1 MPSKT
6 EFYRQMADHVATQLT
21 GSWQEWA
28 GFLTTAA
35 RLYKYPFHEQLLIYA
50 QRPDATACAEYD
62 LWNEK
67 MGRYVRRGSKG
78 IALVD
83 DSGDKPRLR
92 YVFDITDTG
101 TREHS
106 RTPWLWKLEE
116 RHLDSVQA
124 MLERTYDVSGDDLAQ
139 QLEAV
144 AGKLAGEYWNEHRQ
158 DFLYIVDDSFLEE
171 YDEFNIEVQFKAA
184 ATVSISY
191 ALMSRCGLEPERY
204 FTHEDFMAIFDFNTP
219 ATIGALGTAVSQINQ
234 QVLRQIGVT
243 IRNAEREAIKERRP
257 QHEESHELHPERRLS
272 DSRPEAEP
280 AAGEAP
286 GQVRQD
292 AESIPQG
299 TPSHPIQPAADE
311 REAVPAPSG
320 DRRDRPEQTGADD
333 AQAGEGSGSHR
344 GTESQRSHEVGGAD
358 EHLQSSGRGDSD
370 GGAYSQLSFF
380 LSENEQI
387 RIIDEAENVKTSSA
401 FSFAQADIDHVLRL
415 GGNTDR
421 QRERVVAAFEKQK
434 TTAEIAEILKTLY
447 HGGNGIGSVT
457 AWYAEDGIH
466 LSHGKT
472 ARYDKSAQVISWESA
487 AERIGELLESG
498 QFATNVE
505 LTEAAGYE
513 RSLLAEKLW
522 HLYHDFSD
530 KAREAGYLSCLS
542 VIQRTGF
549 PEETAWLAE
558 QLNRPEFRQTLA
570 EEYAAFWT
578 AYQQDRELLRF
589 HYHKP
594 REIWE
599 NLKDLSLPRT
609 TFTAQLTEV
618 PVAKQFITEDE
629 IDAAMTNG
637 SSFAGGKGRIFVFF
651 QGNHTDKEKVDFLKR
666 EYGIGGRSHAL
677 SGATYSGEDHDGKGL
692 HYKKQDC
699 PDVNFTWEK
708 VSKRITD
715 LIRKGRYL
723 TEQEQAEYDK
733 IQTEKALAEED
744 ALQAQQPTPEI
755 WEYNGVKERHPDDMV
770 LYQIGDFFELYGED
784 AKTAAAELGFN
795 LTTRAIP
802 GGGRVEM
809 CGFPANRLEQVV
821 EQLRD
826 QHDVTIS
833 AVPEGGKERQ
843 EYSMPSIDHEAEQH
857 IDAQEAEFGADGTRV
872 FRETEAAAAP
882 TIRELHEQYKPTVLA
897 AVMEDVPYRNACGHS
912 DRENAVIEGNAA
924 IRRAVLG
931 SGDLELIRLYS
942 DVPEFRQRLHREVI
956 DETYPRLHEMLRP
969 LSQDD
974 IDDAIRAW
982 NGDIQSKHAVVRY
995 MEQHGREKDTAAWL
1009 AQEYSGNDSKSLF
1022 VIRAGS
1028 PEGIELP
1035 WPKVQRRIAQL
1046 IKEDRFY
1053 TEAEQDRF
1061 DNIDPIA
1068 IREALEERGIV
1079 NGQVADPEKLDNAPF
1094 IQRVMADVEAISRE
1108 GIPADEPEQPSP
1120 HNSRVLV
1127 SDEEYAAARGT
1138 LRERTSYDPA
1148 VLPYHVGDIVYLDD
1162 RAHQITELRD
1172 ETVQL
1177 LPTGMSYPIYR
1188 AESREQFEQLLRA
1201 DKRNGFYTEILP
1213 VDLDKADQDLWDVL
1227 SHGLIIE
1234 QEKAELSEL
1243 LRTGKTNS
1251 EVALWLSRAYPNIVE
1266 TMELETGDTADYR
1279 TTPEGIEL
1287 EVLGADEKRLAMLSF
1302 RWNQVAPLLRGLYA
1316 RQLDGF
1322 GQERPEPA
1330 AEPPAY
1336 HAETVAVYPGD
1347 KNHLP
1352 YDVVIQTLRTN
1363 EPEPPAP
1370 AAEPEK
1376 TPDEVLDEHPI
1387 SIQVNGQW
1395 QTFPNARAAEEASY
1409 EEYKANL
1416 RRTAENFRITDDHL
1430 GEGGPKAKFQAN
1442 IAAIKLLKYLEET
1455 TEQATPEQQKI
1466 LSRYVGWGGLSDA
1479 FDPEKPTW
1487 ALEYAQLKEL
1497 LTPEEYT
1504 AARSSTL
1511 NAHYTSP
1518 TVIQAIYEAV
1528 DRMGFETGNI
1538 LEPSCGVG
1546 NFFGMLPEKMRNSR
1560 LYGVELDSI
1569 SGRIAK
1575 QLYPK
1580 ADITVAGF
1588 ETTDRRDFYDLAIG
1602 NVPFGQYQVRDKAYD
1617 KLNFSIHNYFFAKAL
1632 DQVRPGGVVAFVTS
1646 RYTMDAKDST
1656 VRRYLSQRAE
1666 LLGAIRLPN
1675 NAFKANAGTEV
1686 VSDIIFL
1693 QKRDRPLDISPEWT
1707 QTGIIRVPAKSQD
1720 FVGEGGATEQAS
1732 FSPQGGNEQVQSA
1745 TTQDGFAINRY
1756 FLDHP
1761 EMVLGRPTAENT
1773 QYGKQDYTVVPIE
1786 GLELADQLHDAVKY
1800 IRGTY
1805 QEAELP
1811 ELGEGEAI
1819 DTSIP
1824 ADPNVKN
1831 YSYTVVDGT
1840 VYFREN
1846 SRMVCP
1852 DLNATAEARV
1862 KGLVGLRECV
1872 QQLIDLQMDAATPD
1886 SAIQDKQAELN
1897 RLYDSFSAKYGLI
1910 NDRANRLAFAD
1921 DSSYYLLCALEV
1933 IDEDGKLERKA
1944 DMFTKRTIKPHKAV
1958 DTVDTAS
1965 EALAVSIAEKACVD
1979 MAYMSELTGKTSDE
1993 LAAELQGV
2001 IFRVPGQLEQ
2011 DGTPHYVT
2019 ADEYLSGNVRRKLRQ
2034 AQREAQQDP
2043 SFAVNVEALTAAQP
2057 KDLDASEI
2065 EVRLGATWIDKEYI
2079 QQFMY
2084 ETFDTPFY
2092 MQRNIQVNYTPFT
2105 AEWQITGKS
2114 SISQNNVAAYTTY
2127 GTSRANAY
2135 KILED
2140 SLNLRDVRI
2149 YDTIEDADGKERRV
2163 LNAKETTLAAQKQQA
2178 IRDAFKDWI
2187 WKDPERRQTLV
2198 RQYNEEMNS
2207 TRPREYDGSHIVFG
2221 GMNPSITLREHQQNA
2236 IAHVM
2241 YGGNTLLAHEV
2252 GAGKTFEMVA
2262 AAMESKRL
2270 GLCQKSLFVVPNHLT
2285 EQWASEFLRLYPS
2298 ANILVTTKKDFETHN
2313 RKKFCAR
2320 IATGDYDAIIMGH
2333 SQFEKIPIS
2342 RERQERLLYEQ
2353 IDEITEGIAEV
2364 QASGGERFTVKQL
2377 ERTRKSLEARLEK
2390 LQAEGRKD
2398 DVVTFEQLGV
2408 DRLFVDEAHN
2418 YKNLFLYTKM
2428 RNVAGLS
2435 TSDAQKSSDMFAKC
2449 RYMDEITGNRGV
2461 IFATGTPVSNSMTE
2475 LYTMQRYLQYDRLQ
2489 ELNMTHFDCWASR
2502 FGETVTALELAPEGT
2517 GYRARTRFS
2526 KFFNLPE
2533 LMNLFKE
2540 VADIKTA
2547 DQLNLP
2553 TPEVEYHNI
2562 VAQPTEHQQ
2571 EMVKALSERASEV
2584 HRGSV
2589 DPSVDN
2595 MLKITSD
2602 GRKLGLDQR
2611 IVNQMLPDE
2620 PGTKVNQCVDNIMQI
2635 WRDGDADKLTQLVFC
2650 DISTPQAAP
2659 SKKAA
2664 KQLDNP
2670 LLHGLEEAIPLDEPE
2685 PAFTI
2690 YEDIRQK
2697 LIAQGMPADQIAFI
2711 HESNTEVR
2719 KKELFSK
2726 VRTGQVRVLLGST
2739 AKMGAGTNVQ
2749 DRLVALHDLDCPW
2762 RPGDLAQRKG
2772 RIERQGNQ
2780 NPLVHVYR
2788 YVTEG
2793 TFDAYLWQTV
2803 ENKQKFISQIMT
2815 SKSPVRSCDDV
2826 DETALSFA
2834 EIKALC
2840 AGDPRIKER
2849 MDLDVEV
2856 AKLKLMKADHQSKQY
2871 RLEDQLLKYFPQ
2883 EIETNKGYIQG
2894 FEADL
2899 ETLAAHPHPADGF
2912 AGMEIRGDLLTDKEN
2927 AGAALLDAC
2936 KEVKTS
2942 DPVQI
2947 GSYRGYAMSVEFS
2960 AWKQEYTLLLKGQ
2973 MTHRA
2978 TLGTDPRGNL
2988 TRIDNALAQM
2998 PQRLEAVKNQLEN
3011 LYQQQA
3017 AAKEEVGKPFPFE
3030 DDLRVKSARLVELDT
3045 LLNIDGKGHA
3055 QPETVV
3061 AKSAR
3066 PSVLDSL
3073 KRPMPPRSLEK
3084 KPKQHEE
3091 VR

>member
-83 DSGDKPRLR
+83 DSGDRPRLR
-92 YVFDITDTG
+92 YVFDISDTG

-106 RTPWLWKLEE
+106 RTPWLWQLEE

-124 MLERTYDVSGDDLAQ
+124 MLERTYDVSGDDLAG
-139 QLEAV
+139 QLTEV
-144 AGKLAGEYWNEHRQ
+144 AGKLAEEYWTEHQQ
-158 DFLYIVDDSFLEE
+158 DFFYIVDGSFLEE
-171 YDEFNIEVQFKAA
+171 YDEYNIGVQFKAA
-184 ATVSISY
+184 ATVSITY

-204 FTHEDFMAIFDFNTP
+204 FDHEDFMAIFDFNTP
-219 ATIGALGTAVSQINQ
+219 STIGALGTAVSQINQ

-243 IRNAEREAIKERRP
+243 VRNAEREANQERSK
-257 QHEESHELHPERRLS
+257 QDEQSHDLHPERRLS

-280 AAGEAP
+280 AAGETP

-292 AESIPQG
+292 EENLPER
-299 TPSHPIQPAADE
+299 TPSHPLQPDAAE
-311 REAVPAPSG
+311 REVVPAPSG

-333 AQAGEGSGSHR
+333 APAGEGSGSHR

-358 EHLQSSGRGDSD
+358 EHLQSSGRGNPD
-370 GGAYSQLSFF
+370 GGAYQQLTLNLF
-380 LSENEQI
+380 LSEAEQI
-387 RIIDEAENVKTSSA
+387 QSIDEAENVAHTSSA
-401 FSFAQADIDHVLRL
+401 FSFAQNDIDHVLRL

-447 HGGNGIGSVT
+447 HGGNGLGSVS

-466 LSHGKT
+466 LSHGKSV
-472 ARYDKSAQVISWESA
+472 RYDRSAKVISWESA

-498 QFATNVE
+498 QFASNVE
-505 LTEAAGYE
+505 LAEAAGYE

-530 KAREAGYLSCLS
+530 KARDSGYLSCLS
-542 VIQRTGF
+542 GIQRTGF
-549 PEETAWLAE
+549 PEETAWLTE
-558 QLNRPEFRQTLA
+558 QLNSPEFRQTLA

-599 NLKDLSLPRT
+599 SLQDLSLPRKS
-609 TFTAQLTEV
+609 FSSEMQDV
-618 PVAKQFITEDE
+618 PAVKQFITEDE
-629 IDAAMTNG
+629 IDAAMTGG
-637 SSFAGGKGRIFVFF
+637 SGIEGGKGRIFTFF
-651 QGNHTDKEKVDFLKR
+651 KNPHTDKEKVDFLKS
-666 EYGIGGRSHAL
+666 EYGIGGHSHAL
-677 SGATYSGEDHDGKGL
+677 SGAMGSNEDHDGKGL
-692 HYKKQDC
+692 HYKKDGC
-699 PDVNFTWEK
+699 PDMHFTWEK
-708 VSKRITD
+708 VAKRITG
-715 LIRKGRYL
+715 LIQKGRYL
-723 TEQEQAEYDK
+723 TEQEQAQYDK
-733 IQTEKALAEED
+733 IQAEKALAEED

-755 WEYNGVKERHPDDMV
+755 WEYNGVKERHSDDIV
-770 LYQIGDFFELYGED
+770 LYQMGDFFELYGED
-784 AKTAAAELGFN
+784 AKTAAAELDFH

-821 EQLRD
+821 EHLRD

-833 AVPEGGKERQ
+833 AVPEGGRARQ
-843 EYSMPSIDHEAEQH
+843 EYSMLSIDHEAEQH
-857 IDAQEAEFGADGTRV
+857 INAQEAEFGADGTRV
-872 FRETEAAAAP
+872 FRDMEPEQATP
-882 TIRELHEQYKPTVLA
+882 TIRELYEKYKPI
-897 AVMEDVPYRNACGHS
+897 VMEAVTQDTRYRNACGHS
-912 DRENAVIEGNAA
+912 DYENAMIECNAA
-924 IRRAVLG
+924 VRRTILD
-931 SGDLELIRLYS
+931 SHDIELIRLFS
-942 DVPEFRQRLHREVI
+942 DVPEFRQWLHREVA
-956 DETYPRLHEMLRP
+956 DETYPKLHELLRP
-969 LSQDD
+969 LSQED
-974 IDDAIRAW
+974 IDSALCAW
-982 NGDIQSKHAVVRY
+982 NGNIESKHAVVRY
-995 MEQHGREKDTAAWL
+995 MKDHAREKDTAAWL
-1009 AQEYSGNDSKSLF
+1009 AQEYGGSNSLF
-1022 VIRAGS
+1022 VVRAGS
-1028 PEGIELP
+1028 PEEMQLP
-1035 WPKVQRRIAQL
+1035 WPKVQRRLAQL
-1046 IKEDRFY
+1046 IQEDRFY
-1053 TEAEQDRF
+1053 TEEEQDRF

-1079 NGQVADPEKLDNAPF
+1079 NGQVADPEKLDNDPF
-1094 IQRVMADVEAISRE
+1094 IQRVMSDAEQIAAAEA
-1108 GIPADEPEQPSP
+1108 EQTSEV
-1120 HNSRVLV
+1120 SI
-1127 SDEEYAAARGT
+1127 SDEEYDAVRSPIPQ
-1138 LRERTSYDPA
+1138 RTSYDPA
-1148 VLPYHVGDIVYLDD
+1148 TPVYAVGDTVYIEDD
-1162 RAHQITELRD
+1162 AYQITELRD
-1172 ETVQL
+1172 DTVQL
-1177 LPTGMSYPIYR
+1177 LPTGMVYPIYR
-1188 AESREQFEQLLRA
+1188 AERKEQFEQLLRA
-1201 DKRNGFYTEILP
+1201 DRRNAYYTEFLP
-1213 VDLDKADQDLWDVL
+1213 IDPDKADQDLRDVL
-1227 SHGLIIE
+1227 AHGLMDE
-1234 QEKAELSEL
+1234 ADKQQLSTL
-1243 LRTGKTNS
+1243 LQSGRSNS
-1251 EVALWLSRAYPNIVE
+1251 EIAYWLSRAYSREIE
-1266 TMELETGDTADYR
+1266 TLNLETGDIADYR
-1279 TTPEGIEL
+1279 TTAQGMEL
-1287 EVLGADEKRLAMLSF
+1287 EVLDAEEKRLAVLYF
-1302 RWNQVAPLLRGLYA
+1302 RWDEVAPLLRGMYA

-1322 GQERPEPA
+1322 GQEQPQPSAESPA
-1330 AEPPAY
+1330 F
-1336 HAETVAVYPGD
+1336 HSETVAVYPGD
-1347 KNHLP
+1347 KNNLP
-1352 YDVVIQTLRTN
+1352 YDVVVERLHIE

-1370 AAEPEK
+1370 VTEPEK
-1376 TPDEVLDEHPI
+1376 TFEEVLDEHPV
-1387 SIQVNGQW
+1387 SIPVNGQW

-1416 RRTAENFRITDDHL
+1416 RHNAQNFRITDAHL

-1442 IAAIKLLKYLEET
+1442 IEAIKLLKHLEET
-1455 TEQATPEQQKI
+1455 TGQATPEQQEI
-1466 LSRYVGWGGLSDA
+1466 LSRYVGWGGLADA
-1479 FDPEKPTW
+1479 FDPEKPAW
-1487 ALEYAQLKEL
+1487 AAEYAQLKEL
-1497 LTPEEYT
+1497 LTPEEYA

-1528 DRMGFETGNI
+1528 GRMGFETGNI

-1656 VRRYLSQRAE
+1656 VRRYLAQRAE

-1675 NAFKANAGTEV
+1675 DAFKKNAGAEV

-1693 QKRDRPLDISPEWT
+1693 QKRDRPLDIVPEWT
-1707 QTGIIRVPAKSQD
+1707 QTGQ
-1720 FVGEGGATEQAS
+1720 TE
-1732 FSPQGGNEQVQSA
+1732 
-1745 TTQDGFAINRY
+1745 DGFAINRY

-1761 EMVLGRPTAENT
+1761 EMVLGRQEPESTAH
-1773 QYGKQDYTVVPIE
+1773 GMDYTVNPIE
-1786 GLELADQLHDAVKY
+1786 GLELADQLHDAVKH

-1805 QEAELP
+1805 QEADLP

-1831 YSYTVVDGT
+1831 YSYTVVDGD

-1846 SRMVCP
+1846 SRMVRP

-1862 KGLVGLRECV
+1862 QGLVGLRECV

-1886 SAIQDKQAELN
+1886 SAIRDKQAELN

-1958 DTVDTAS
+1958 ETVDTAS
-1965 EALAVSIAEKACVD
+1965 EALAVSIAERACVD

-2001 IFRVPGQLEQ
+2001 IFRVPGQVEK

-2034 AQREAQQDP
+2034 AQRAAQQDP
-2043 SFAVNVEALTAAQP
+2043 SFAANVEALTAAQP

-2092 MQRNIQVNYTPFT
+2092 MQRNIEVNYTPFT

-2149 YDTIEDADGKERRV
+2149 YDTVEDADGRERRV

-2187 WKDPERRQTLV
+2187 WKDPDRRQALV

-2207 TRPREYDGSHIVFG
+2207 TRPREYDGGHITFG
-2221 GMNPSITLREHQQNA
+2221 GMNPAITLREHQKNA
-2236 IAHVM
+2236 IAHVL

-2285 EQWASEFLRLYPS
+2285 EQWASEFLRLYPY

-2390 LQAEGRKD
+2390 LQAESRKD

-2611 IVNQMLPDE
+2611 IINQLLPDE

-2711 HESNTEVR
+2711 HEANTEVR

-2894 FEADL
+2894 FEVDL
-2899 ETLAAHPHPADGF
+2899 ETLVAHPHPADGF
-2912 AGMEIRGDLLTDKEN
+2912 AGMEIRGDVLTDKEN

-2947 GSYRGYAMSVEFS
+2947 GSYRGFIMSVEFE

-3030 DDLRVKSARLVELDT
+3030 DDLRIKSARLVELDT

-3055 QPETVV
+3055 QPETVA

-3073 KRPMPPRSLEK
+3073 KRPVPPRSPEK

>member
-1 MPSKT
+1 MPSKA
-6 EFYRQMADHVATQLT
+6 EFYRQMAEQVSTQLV
-21 GSWQEWA
+21 GSWKEWTA
-28 GFLTTAA
+28 FLTTAA
-35 RLYKYPFHEQLLIYA
+35 RLYKYPFHEQMMIYA

-83 DSGDKPRLR
+83 DSGDRPRLR
-92 YVFDITDTG
+92 YVFDISDTG

-106 RTPWLWKLEE
+106 RTPWLWQLEE
-116 RHLDSVQA
+116 QHIGPVSA
-124 MLERTYDVSGDDLAQ
+124 MLEHNYGIAGDDLAQ
-139 QLEAV
+139 QLTDV
-144 AGKLAGEYWNEHRQ
+144 AGKLASEYWDEHQQ
-158 DFLYIVDDSFLEE
+158 DFRYIVDGSFLAE
-171 YDEFNIEVQFKAA
+171 YDDYNIEVQFKSA
-184 ATVSISY
+184 ATVSIAY
-191 ALMSRCGLEPERY
+191 ALMSRCGLDTEQY
-204 FTHEDFMAIFDFNTP
+204 FQHEDFMPIFDFNTP
-219 ATIGALGTAVSQINQ
+219 ATVGALGAAVSQMNQ
-234 QVLRQIGVT
+234 QVLRQISVT
-243 IRNAEREAIKERRP
+243 IQNYEREQLAERSVTHGEQP
-257 QHEESHELHPERRLS
+257 DLHEERRLP
-272 DSRPEAEP
+272 DSRPEPERT
-280 AAGEAP
+280 AGEAP

-292 AESIPQG
+292 AESVPEG
-299 TPSHPIQPAADE
+299 TPAPDLQPAAAD
-311 REAVPAPSG
+311 REAVPAPAG
-320 DRRDRPEQTGADD
+320 DRRDGEQPSGADD
-333 AQAGEGSGSHR
+333 APAGG
-344 GTESQRSHEVGGAD
+344 VGGRDGGAESPRSDVLGGPD
-358 EHLQSSGRGDSD
+358 EHLQGPSGGNSD
-370 GGAYSQLSFF
+370 GGAYQQLTLNLF
-380 LSENEQI
+380 LSEAKQI
-387 RIIDEAENVKTSSA
+387 QRIDEAENVKTSSA
-401 FSFAQADIDHVLRL
+401 FSFAQ
-415 GGNTDR
+415 
-421 QRERVVAAFEKQK
+421 
-434 TTAEIAEILKTLY
+434 
-447 HGGNGIGSVT
+447 
-457 AWYAEDGIH
+457 
-466 LSHGKT
+466 
-472 ARYDKSAQVISWESA
+472 
-487 AERIGELLESG
+487 
-498 QFATNVE
+498 
-505 LTEAAGYE
+505 
-513 RSLLAEKLW
+513 
-522 HLYHDFSD
+522 
-530 KAREAGYLSCLS
+530 
-542 VIQRTGF
+542 
-549 PEETAWLAE
+549 E
-558 QLNRPEFRQTLA
+558 QPQ
-570 EEYAAFWT
+570 
-578 AYQQDRELLRF
+578 
-589 HYHKP
+589 
-594 REIWE
+594 
-599 NLKDLSLPRT
+599 
-609 TFTAQLTEV
+609 
-618 PVAKQFITEDE
+618 
-629 IDAAMTNG
+629 
-637 SSFAGGKGRIFVFF
+637 
-651 QGNHTDKEKVDFLKR
+651 
-666 EYGIGGRSHAL
+666 
-677 SGATYSGEDHDGKGL
+677 
-692 HYKKQDC
+692 
-699 PDVNFTWEK
+699 PDPAV
-708 VSKRITD
+708 
-715 LIRKGRYL
+715 
-723 TEQEQAEYDK
+723 
-733 IQTEKALAEED
+733 
-744 ALQAQQPTPEI
+744 

-770 LYQIGDFFELYGED
+770 LYQMGDFFEIYGED
-784 AKTAAAELGFN
+784 AKEAAPELG
-795 LTTRAIP
+795 LQLVSRAIP

-809 CGFPANRLEQVV
+809 CGFPANRLEQYL
-821 EQLRD
+821 EQLRAK
-826 QHDVTIS
+826 HDVTVS
-833 AVPEGGKERQ
+833 ATLEGSAQRR
-843 EYSMPSIDHEAEQH
+843 EYSVLSIDHEAEQDINAH
-857 IDAQEAEFGADGTRV
+857 EAEYGADG
-872 FRETEAAAAP
+872 FRAFRDEEAIQAA
-882 TIRELHEQYKPTVLA
+882 TLRELHEQYKPIVLE
-897 AVMEDVPYRNACGHS
+897 AVTQDTRYRNACGHS
-912 DRENAVIEGNAA
+912 DYENAVIEGNAA

-931 SGDLELIRLYS
+931 SGNMELLRLYS
-942 DVPEFRQRLHREVI
+942 DTPEFRQRLHREII
-956 DETYPRLHEMLRP
+956 DETYSKLHELLRP
-969 LSQDD
+969 LSDND
-974 IDDAIRAW
+974 IDKAIQDW
-982 NGDIQSKHAVVRY
+982 NGKIESKHAVARY
-995 MEQHGREKDTAAWL
+995 MEKHGREKDTAAWL
-1009 AQEYSGNDSKSLF
+1009 AHEFDGGDGKTPFSVRPK
-1022 VIRAGS
+1022 S
-1028 PEGIELP
+1028 PEGTVLP
-1035 WPKVQRRIAQL
+1035 WPKVQRRISQL

-1068 IREALEERGIV
+1068 IREALAERGIV
-1079 NGQVADPEKLDNAPF
+1079 NGELVDEEKLDNDPF
-1094 IQRVMADVEAISRE
+1094 IQRVMADVEQIAAE
-1108 GIPADEPEQPSP
+1108 EQEQSNQP
-1120 HNSRVLV
+1120 L
-1127 SDEEYAAARGT
+1127 SDAEYARKNLIPG
-1138 LRERTSYDPA
+1138 
-1148 VLPYHVGDIVYLDD
+1148 
-1162 RAHQITELRD
+1162 
-1172 ETVQL
+1172 ET
-1177 LPTGMSYPIYR
+1177 TF
-1188 AESREQFEQLLRA
+1188 A
-1201 DKRNGFYTEILP
+1201 
-1213 VDLDKADQDLWDVL
+1213 
-1227 SHGLIIE
+1227 
-1234 QEKAELSEL
+1234 
-1243 LRTGKTNS
+1243 
-1251 EVALWLSRAYPNIVE
+1251 
-1266 TMELETGDTADYR
+1266 
-1279 TTPEGIEL
+1279 
-1287 EVLGADEKRLAMLSF
+1287 
-1302 RWNQVAPLLRGLYA
+1302 
-1316 RQLDGF
+1316 LDGRTF
-1322 GQERPEPA
+1322 QVSKLEPDIGRVELQDVTFANA
-1330 AEPPAY
+1330 AGFPIFRVEPIS
-1336 HAETVAVYPGD
+1336 VIRQ
-1347 KNHLP
+1347 HLE
-1352 YDVVIQTLRTN
+1352 Q
-1363 EPEPPAP
+1363 EPEPPTP
-1370 AAEPEK
+1370 AVEPEK
-1376 TPDEVLDEHPI
+1376 TLDEVLDEHPV
-1387 SIQVNGQW
+1387 SIQVNGEW
-1395 QTFPNARAAEEASY
+1395 QTFPNVKAAEEASY

-1430 GEGGPKAKFQAN
+1430 GEGGPKAKFQDN
-1442 IAAIKLLKYLEET
+1442 ITAIKLLKHLEET
-1455 TEQATPEQQKI
+1455 TGQATPEQQKI
-1466 LSRYVGWGGLSDA
+1466 LSRYVGWGGLADA
-1479 FDPEKPTW
+1479 FDPDKESWSK
-1487 ALEYAQLKEL
+1487 EYAQLKEL
-1497 LTPEEYT
+1497 LTPEEYA
-1504 AARSSTL
+1504 AARGSTL

-1518 TVIQAIYEAV
+1518 TVIKAIYEAV
-1528 DRMGFETGNI
+1528 GRMGFETGNI

-1546 NFFGMLPEKMRNSR
+1546 NFFGILPEEMRNSR

-1569 SGRIAK
+1569 SGRIAQ

-1588 ETTDRRDFYDLAIG
+1588 ETTDRRDFYDLAVG

-1656 VRRYLSQRAE
+1656 VRRYLAQRAE

-1675 NAFKANAGTEV
+1675 DAFKKNAGAEV

-1693 QKRDRPLDISPEWT
+1693 QKRDRPLDIVPEWT
-1707 QTGIIRVPAKSQD
+1707 QTGQ
-1720 FVGEGGATEQAS
+1720 TE
-1732 FSPQGGNEQVQSA
+1732 
-1745 TTQDGFAINRY
+1745 DGFAINRY

-1761 EMVLGRPTAENT
+1761 EMVLGRQEPESTAH
-1773 QYGKQDYTVVPIE
+1773 GMDYTVNPIE

-1831 YSYTVVDGT
+1831 YSYTVVDGD
-1840 VYFREN
+1840 VYYREN
-1846 SRMVCP
+1846 SCMVRP

-1965 EALAVSIAEKACVD
+1965 EALAVSISEKACVD
-1979 MAYMSELTGKTSDE
+1979 MAYMAELTGKTGDE

-2001 IFRVPGQLEQ
+2001 IFRVPGQLEK

-2034 AQREAQQDP
+2034 AQRAAQQDP

-2092 MQRNIQVNYTPFT
+2092 LQRNIEVNYSSFT

-2114 SISQNNVAAYTTY
+2114 SVSQNNVAAYTTY

-2187 WKDPERRQTLV
+2187 WKDPDRRQALV

-2207 TRPREYDGSHIVFG
+2207 TRPREYDGGHITFG
-2221 GMNPSITLREHQQNA
+2221 GMNPAITLREHQKNA
-2236 IAHVM
+2236 IAHVL

-2342 RERQERLLYEQ
+2342 RERQERLLQEQ

-2364 QASGGERFTVKQL
+2364 KYSGGERFTVKQL
-2377 ERTRKSLEARLEK
+2377 ERTKKSLEARLEK
-2390 LQAEGRKD
+2390 LQAESRKD

-2449 RYMDEITGNRGV
+2449 RYMDELTGNRGV

-2562 VAQPTEHQQ
+2562 VAQPTEHQK
-2571 EMVKALSERASEV
+2571 EMVQVLSERASRV
-2584 HRGSV
+2584 HSGSV
-2589 DPSVDN
+2589 DPSEDN
-2595 MLKITSD
+2595 MLKITGD

-2611 IVNQMLPDE
+2611 IINQLLPDE
-2620 PGTKVNQCVDNIMQI
+2620 PGTKVNQCVGNIMQI
-2635 WRDGDADKLTQLVFC
+2635 WRDGEADKLTQLVFC

-2670 LLHGLEEAIPLDEPE
+2670 TLHALEQAVPLDEPE

-2697 LIAQGMPADQIAFI
+2697 LIAQGMPAEQIAFI
-2711 HESNTEVR
+2711 HEAKTEVQ

-2739 AKMGAGTNVQ
+2739 SKMGAGTNVQ

-2856 AKLKLMKADHQSKQY
+2856 ARLKLMKADHQSKQY

-2883 EIETNKGYIQG
+2883 EIETNKGFIKG

-2899 ETLAAHPHPADGF
+2899 ETLAAHPHPEDGF
-2912 AGMEIRGDLLTDKEN
+2912 AGMEIRGDVLTDKEN

-2936 KEVKTS
+2936 KEVKGS
-2942 DPVQI
+2942 EPVQI
-2947 GSYRGYAMSVEFS
+2947 GSYRGFTMSVEFS

-2978 TLGTDPRGNL
+2978 SLGTDPRGNL

-2998 PQRLEAVKNQLEN
+2998 PQRLEAVKNQLDN

-3017 AAKEEVGKPFPFE
+3017 AAKEEIGKPFPFE

-3073 KRPMPPRSLEK
+3073 KRPVPPRSPEK

>member
-1 MPSKT
+1 MPTKA
-6 EFYRQMADHVATQLT
+6 ELYAQMADKVATQLT

-28 GFLTTAA
+28 GFLTTAS
-35 RLYKYPFHEQLLIYA
+35 RLYKYPFHEQLMIYA

-83 DSGDKPRLR
+83 DSGDRPRLR
-92 YVFDITDTG
+92 YVFDISDTG

-106 RTPWLWKLEE
+106 RTPWLWQLEE

-124 MLERTYDVSGDDLAQ
+124 MLERTYDVSGDDLAG
-139 QLEAV
+139 QLTEV
-144 AGKLAGEYWNEHRQ
+144 AGKLAEEYWTEHQQ
-158 DFLYIVDDSFLEE
+158 DFFYIVDGSFLEE
-171 YDEFNIEVQFKAA
+171 YDEYNIGVQFKAA
-184 ATVSISY
+184 ATVSITY

-204 FTHEDFMAIFDFNTP
+204 FDHEDFMAIFDFNTP
-219 ATIGALGTAVSQINQ
+219 STIGALGTAVSQINQ

-243 IRNAEREAIKERRP
+243 VRNAEREANQERSK
-257 QHEESHELHPERRLS
+257 QDEQSHDLHPERRLS

-280 AAGEAP
+280 AAGETP

-292 AESIPQG
+292 EENLPER
-299 TPSHPIQPAADE
+299 TPSHPLQPDVAE
-311 REAVPAPSG
+311 REAVPAPHR
-320 DRRDRPEQTGADD
+320 DRRDRPEQTGTDD
-333 AQAGEGSGSHR
+333 APAGEGSGSHR
-344 GTESQRSHEVGGAD
+344 GTESQRSHEVGGPD
-358 EHLQSSGRGDSD
+358 EHLQSPGRGDPD
-370 GGAYSQLSFF
+370 GGAYQQLTLNLF
-380 LSENEQI
+380 LSEAEQI
-387 RIIDEAENVKTSSA
+387 QSIDEAENVAHTSSA
-401 FSFAQADIDHVLRL
+401 FSFAQNDIDHVLRL

-421 QRERVVAAFEKQK
+421 QRERVVAAFEKLK

-447 HGGNGIGSVT
+447 HGGNGLGSVS

-466 LSHGKT
+466 LSHGKSV
-472 ARYDKSAQVISWESA
+472 RYDRSAQVISWESA

-498 QFATNVE
+498 QFASNVE
-505 LTEAAGYE
+505 LAEAAGYE

-530 KAREAGYLSCLS
+530 KARDSGYLSCLS
-542 VIQRTGF
+542 GIQRTGF

-558 QLNRPEFRQTLA
+558 QLSDPAFRQTLK

-578 AYQQDRELLRF
+578 AYQQDRDLLRF
-589 HYHKP
+589 HYHRP

-599 NLKDLSLPRT
+599 NLKDLDLPRR
-609 TFTAQLTEV
+609 TFSSDLSQV
-618 PVAKQFITEDE
+618 PTVQHFITEDE
-629 IDAAMTNG
+629 IDAAMTGG
-637 SSFAGGKGRIFVFF
+637 SSFAGGKGRIYAFF
-651 QGNHTDKEKVDFLKR
+651 MENHTDKEKVRFLKD

-677 SGATYSGEDHDGKGL
+677 SGATHSGEDHDGKGL

-699 PDVNFTWEK
+699 PDVHLNWEK
-708 VSKRITD
+708 VAKRITSLVQKD
-715 LIRKGRYL
+715 RYL
-723 TEQEQAEYDK
+723 TEQEQAQYDK
-733 IQTEKALAEED
+733 IQSEKELAEED
-744 ALQAQQPTPEI
+744 AIQTQQPEVEKETPKPI
-755 WEYNGVKERHPDDMV
+755 LR
-770 LYQIGDFFELYGED
+770 
-784 AKTAAAELGFN
+784 
-795 LTTRAIP
+795 
-802 GGGRVEM
+802 
-809 CGFPANRLEQVV
+809 EQ
-821 EQLRD
+821 
-826 QHDVTIS
+826 
-833 AVPEGGKERQ
+833 
-843 EYSMPSIDHEAEQH
+843 
-857 IDAQEAEFGADGTRV
+857 F
-872 FRETEAAAAP
+872 
-882 TIRELHEQYKPTVLA
+882 EQYKPVVTA
-897 AVMEDVPYRNACGHS
+897 AISEDAAYRNACGHS

-924 IRRAVLG
+924 VRRAILG
-931 SGDLELIRLYS
+931 SKDMELIRLYS

-956 DETYPRLHEMLRP
+956 DETYPKLHERLRP
-969 LSQDD
+969 LSQED
-974 IDDAIRAW
+974 IDKALCVW
-982 NGDIQSKHAVVRY
+982 NGNIESKHAVVRY
-995 MEQHGREKDTAAWL
+995 MKDHAREKDTAAWL
-1009 AQEYSGNDSKSLF
+1009 AQEYGGGNSPF
-1022 VIRAGS
+1022 VVRAGS
-1028 PEGIELP
+1028 PEETQLP
-1035 WPKVQRRIAQL
+1035 WPKVQRRLAQL
-1046 IKEDRFY
+1046 IQEDRFY
-1053 TEAEQDRF
+1053 TEEEQDRF

-1079 NGQVADPEKLDNAPF
+1079 NGQVADPEKLDNDSF
-1094 IQRVMADVEAISRE
+1094 IQQVMSDA
-1108 GIPADEPEQPSP
+1108 EQIAAAETEQTSEV
-1120 HNSRVLV
+1120 SI
-1127 SDEEYAAARGT
+1127 SDEEYDAVRSPT
-1138 LRERTSYDPA
+1138 PQRTSYDPA
-1148 VLPYHVGDIVYLDD
+1148 APVYAVGDTVYIEDD
-1162 RAHQITELRD
+1162 AYQITELRED
-1172 ETVQL
+1172 TVQL
-1177 LPTGMSYPIYR
+1177 LPTGMVYPIYR
-1188 AESREQFEQLLRA
+1188 TERKEQFEQLLRA
-1201 DKRNGFYTEILP
+1201 DRRNAYYTEFLP
-1213 VDLDKADQDLWDVL
+1213 TDPDKADQDLRDVL
-1227 SHGLIIE
+1227 VHGLMDE
-1234 QEKAELSEL
+1234 ADKQQLSTL
-1243 LRTGKTNS
+1243 LQSGRSNS
-1251 EVALWLSRAYPNIVE
+1251 EIAYWLSRAYSGEIE
-1266 TMELETGDTADYR
+1266 TLNLETGDIADYR
-1279 TTPEGIEL
+1279 TTAQGMEL
-1287 EVLGADEKRLAMLSF
+1287 EVMDAEEKRLAMLYF
-1302 RWNQVAPLLRGLYA
+1302 RWDEVAPLLRGMYT

-1322 GQERPEPA
+1322 GQEQPQPS
-1330 AEPPAY
+1330 AEPPAF
-1336 HAETVAVYPGD
+1336 HSETVAVYPGD

-1352 YDVVIQTLRTN
+1352 YDVVVERLHIE

-1370 AAEPEK
+1370 ATEPEK
-1376 TPDEVLDEHPI
+1376 TFEEVLDEHPV

-1395 QTFPNARAAEEASY
+1395 QTFPNAKAAEEASY

-1416 RRTAENFRITDDHL
+1416 RRNAQNFRITDEHL

-1442 IAAIKLLKYLEET
+1442 INAIRLLKELEVAGQ
-1455 TEQATPEQQKI
+1455 QASPEQQEI

-1479 FDPEKPTW
+1479 FDPEKPAW
-1487 ALEYAQLKEL
+1487 VSEYAQLKEL
-1497 LTPEEYT
+1497 LTPEEYA

-1528 DRMGFETGNI
+1528 GRMGFETGNI
-1538 LEPSCGVG
+1538 LEPSMGVG
-1546 NFFGMLPEKMRNSR
+1546 NFFGMLPEEMRNSR
-1560 LYGVELDSI
+1560 LYGVELDPV

-1580 ADITVAGF
+1580 ADITVGGF
-1588 ETTDRRDFYDLAIG
+1588 ETTDRRDFFDLAIG
-1602 NVPFGQYQVRDKAYD
+1602 NVPFGQYQVNDKAYN
-1617 KLNFSIHNYFFAKAL
+1617 KLNFNIHNYFFAKAL

-1656 VRRYLSQRAE
+1656 VRRYLAQRAE

-1675 NAFKANAGTEV
+1675 DAFKKNAGAEV

-1693 QKRDRPLDISPEWT
+1693 QKRDRPLDIAPEWT

-1732 FSPQGGNEQVQSA
+1732 FSPQGGNEQAQSA

-1756 FLDHP
+1756 FIDHP
-1761 EMVLGRPTAENT
+1761 EMVLGRQEPVSTAH
-1773 QYGKQDYTVVPIE
+1773 GMDYTVNPIE
-1786 GLELADQLHDAVKY
+1786 GLELSDQLHDAVKY
-1800 IRGTY
+1800 IHGTY

-1831 YSYTVVDGT
+1831 YSYAIVDGQ
-1840 VYFREN
+1840 VYYREN
-1846 SRMVCP
+1846 SRMVRP

-1862 KGLVGLRECV
+1862 KGLVGLRDCV
-1872 QQLIDLQMDAATPD
+1872 QELIDLQMDAAVPD
-1886 SAIQDKQAELN
+1886 STITQKQAELN

-1910 NDRANRLAFAD
+1910 NDRANRLAYAD

-1944 DMFTKRTIKPHKAV
+1944 DMFTKRTIKPHQAV
-1958 DTVDTAS
+1958 AAVDTAS
-1965 EALAVSIAEKACVD
+1965 EALAVSISEKACVD
-1979 MAYMSELTGKTSDE
+1979 MGYMSQLSGKTKEE
-1993 LAAELQGV
+1993 LEGELQGV

-2011 DGTPHYVT
+2011 DGSPHYVT

-2034 AQREAQQDP
+2034 AQRAAQQDP
-2043 SFAVNVEALTAAQP
+2043 VYAVNVEALTAAQP
-2057 KDLDASEI
+2057 KDLNASEI

-2084 ETFDTPFY
+2084 ETFNTPVY
-2092 MQRNIQVNYTPFT
+2092 LQRSIEVNYSSFT
-2105 AEWQITGKS
+2105 AEWQIKGKS
-2114 SISQNNVAAYTTY
+2114 SVSYNDVAAYTTY

-2178 IRDAFKDWI
+2178 IREAFKDWI
-2187 WKDPERRQTLV
+2187 WRDPERRQTLV

-2207 TRPREYDGSHIVFG
+2207 TRPREYDGSHITFG
-2221 GMNPSITLREHQQNA
+2221 GMNPAITLREHQKSA
-2236 IAHVM
+2236 IAHVL

-2262 AAMESKRL
+2262 AAMEAKRL

-2333 SQFEKIPIS
+2333 SQFERIPIS

-2475 LYTMQRYLQYDRLQ
+2475 LYTMQRYLQYERLQ

-2553 TPEVEYHNI
+2553 TPEVEYHNV

-2571 EMVKALSERASEV
+2571 EMVKALSERASLV
-2584 HRGSV
+2584 HSGTV
-2589 DPSVDN
+2589 DPSQDN

-2620 PGTKVNQCVDNIMQI
+2620 PGTKVNQCVENIMQI
-2635 WRDGDADKLTQLVFC
+2635 WRDGEADKLTQLVFC
-2650 DISTPQAAP
+2650 DISTPQAKAP
-2659 SKKAA
+2659 ASKAA
-2664 KQLDNP
+2664 KTLDNP
-2670 LLHGLEEAIPLDEPE
+2670 LLHALEGAVPLPEQE
-2685 PAFTI
+2685 PAFTV
-2690 YEDIRQK
+2690 YDDIRQK

-2711 HESNTEVR
+2711 HEANTEVR

-2726 VRTGQVRVLLGST
+2726 VRTGQVRVLMGST

-2856 AKLKLMKADHQSKQY
+2856 SRLKLMKADHQSKQY
-2871 RLEDQLLKYFPQ
+2871 RLEDQLLKYFPE
-2883 EIETNKGYIQG
+2883 EIEKHKGFIKG
-2894 FEADL
+2894 FESDL
-2899 ETLAAHPHPADGF
+2899 EVLAAHPHPEDGF

-2998 PQRLEAVKNQLEN
+2998 PQRLEAAKAQLDN

-3017 AAKEEVGKPFPFE
+3017 AAKEEVGKPFLYE
-3030 DDLRVKSARLVELDT
+3030 EELRGKNARLVELDT
-3045 LLNIDGKGHA
+3045 LLNIDGKGPAHTESA
-3055 QPETVV
+3055 V
-3061 AKSAR
+3061 AKSTR
-3066 PSVLDSL
+3066 PSVLDHL
-3073 KRPMPPRSLEK
+3073 KRPVPPRSTDK

>member
-1 MPSKT
+1 MPTKA
-6 EFYRQMADHVATQLT
+6 ELYAQMADKVATQLT

-28 GFLTTAA
+28 GFLTTAS
-35 RLYKYPFHEQLLIYA
+35 RLYKYPFHEQLMIYA

-83 DSGDKPRLR
+83 DSGDRPRLR
-92 YVFDITDTG
+92 YVFDISDTG

-106 RTPWLWKLEE
+106 RTPWMWQLEE

-124 MLERTYDVSGDDLAQ
+124 MLERTYDVSGDDLAG
-139 QLEAV
+139 QLTEV
-144 AGKLAGEYWNEHRQ
+144 AGKLAEEYWTEHQQ
-158 DFLYIVDDSFLEE
+158 DFFYIVDGSFLEE
-171 YDEFNIEVQFKAA
+171 YDEYNIGVQFKAA
-184 ATVSISY
+184 ATVSITY

-204 FTHEDFMAIFDFNTP
+204 FDHEDFMAIFDFNTP
-219 ATIGALGTAVSQINQ
+219 STIGALGTAVSQINQ

-243 IRNAEREAIKERRP
+243 VRNAEREVNQERSK
-257 QHEESHELHPERRLS
+257 QDEQSHDLYPERRLS

-280 AAGEAP
+280 AAGEIP
-286 GQVRQD
+286 GQVRKD
-292 AESIPQG
+292 EENLPEG
-299 TPSHPIQPAADE
+299 TPSHPLQPDATE

-333 AQAGEGSGSHR
+333 APAGEGSGSHR

-358 EHLQSSGRGDSD
+358 EHLQSSGRGNPD
-370 GGAYSQLSFF
+370 GGAYQQLTLNLF
-380 LSENEQI
+380 LSEAEQI
-387 RIIDEAENVKTSSA
+387 QSIDEAENVAHTSSA
-401 FSFAQADIDHVLRL
+401 FSFAQNDIDHVLRL

-447 HGGNGIGSVT
+447 HGGNGLGSVS

-466 LSHGKT
+466 LSHGKSV
-472 ARYDKSAQVISWESA
+472 RYDRSAQVISWESA

-498 QFATNVE
+498 QFASNVE
-505 LTEAAGYE
+505 LAEAAGYE
-513 RSLLAEKLW
+513 QSLLSEKLW
-522 HLYHDFSD
+522 HLYHDFSED
-530 KAREAGYLSCLS
+530 AREAGYLSSLS
-542 VIQRTGF
+542 EIKGNGF
-549 PEETAWLAE
+549 PEETRRLTE
-558 QLNRPEFRQTLA
+558 QLSDPAFRQTLK

-578 AYQQDRELLRF
+578 AYQQDRDLLRF
-589 HYHKP
+589 HYHRP

-599 NLKDLSLPRT
+599 NLKDLDLPRRS
-609 TFTAQLTEV
+609 FSSDLSQV
-618 PVAKQFITEDE
+618 PTVQHFITEDE
-629 IDAAMTNG
+629 IDAAMTGG
-637 SSFAGGKGRIFVFF
+637 SSFAGGKGRIYAFF
-651 QGNHTDKEKVDFLKR
+651 MENHTDKEKVRFLKD

-677 SGATYSGEDHDGKGL
+677 SGATHSGEDHDGKGL

-699 PDVNFTWEK
+699 PDVHLNWEK
-708 VSKRITD
+708 VAKRITS
-715 LIRKGRYL
+715 LVQKGRYL
-723 TEQEQAEYDK
+723 TEQEQAQYDK
-733 IQTEKALAEED
+733 IQAEKELAEED
-744 ALQAQQPTPEI
+744 AIQAQQPEVEEETP
-755 WEYNGVKERHPDDMV
+755 KPTLR
-770 LYQIGDFFELYGED
+770 
-784 AKTAAAELGFN
+784 
-795 LTTRAIP
+795 
-802 GGGRVEM
+802 
-809 CGFPANRLEQVV
+809 EQ
-821 EQLRD
+821 
-826 QHDVTIS
+826 
-833 AVPEGGKERQ
+833 
-843 EYSMPSIDHEAEQH
+843 
-857 IDAQEAEFGADGTRV
+857 F
-872 FRETEAAAAP
+872 
-882 TIRELHEQYKPTVLA
+882 EQYKPVVTA
-897 AVMEDVPYRNACGHS
+897 AISEDAAYRNACGHS

-924 IRRAVLG
+924 VRRAVLG
-931 SGDLELIRLYS
+931 SKDMELIRLYS
-942 DVPEFRQRLHREVI
+942 DIPEFRQRLHREVI
-956 DETYPRLHEMLRP
+956 DETYPKLHELLRP
-969 LSQDD
+969 LSQED
-974 IDDAIRAW
+974 IDTALCAW
-982 NGDIQSKHAVVRY
+982 NGNIESKHAVVRY
-995 MEQHGREKDTAAWL
+995 MKDHAREKDTAAWL
-1009 AQEYSGNDSKSLF
+1009 AQEYGGSNSNSLF
-1022 VIRAGS
+1022 VVRAGS
-1028 PEGIELP
+1028 PEETQLP

-1046 IKEDRFY
+1046 IQEDRFY
-1053 TEAEQDRF
+1053 TEEEQDRF

-1079 NGQVADPEKLDNAPF
+1079 NGQVADPEKLDNDPF
-1094 IQRVMADVEAISRE
+1094 IQRVMSDA
-1108 GIPADEPEQPSP
+1108 EQIAAAETEQTSEV
-1120 HNSRVLV
+1120 SI
-1127 SDEEYAAARGT
+1127 SDEEYDAVRRPT
-1138 LRERTSYDPA
+1138 PQRTSYDPA
-1148 VLPYHVGDIVYLDD
+1148 APVYAVGDTVYIEDD
-1162 RAHQITELRD
+1162 AYQITELRD
-1172 ETVQL
+1172 DTVQL
-1177 LPTGMSYPIYR
+1177 LPTGMAYPIYR
-1188 AESREQFEQLLRA
+1188 AERKEQFEQLLRA
-1201 DKRNGFYTEILP
+1201 DRRNAYYTEFLP
-1213 VDLDKADQDLWDVL
+1213 VDPDKADQDLRDVL
-1227 SHGLIIE
+1227 AHGLMDEADKQQI
-1234 QEKAELSEL
+1234 STL
-1243 LRTGKTNS
+1243 LQSGRSNS
-1251 EVALWLSRAYPNIVE
+1251 EIAYWLSRAYSGEIE
-1266 TMELETGDTADYR
+1266 TLNLETGDIADYR
-1279 TTPEGIEL
+1279 TTAQGIEL
-1287 EVLGADEKRLAMLSF
+1287 EVMDAEEKRLAVLYF
-1302 RWNQVAPLLRGLYA
+1302 RWDEVAPLLRGMYA
-1316 RQLDGF
+1316 RQQDGL
-1322 GQERPEPA
+1322 GQEQPQPA
-1330 AEPPAY
+1330 TESPTF
-1336 HAETVAVYPGD
+1336 HSETMAVYPGD
-1347 KNHLP
+1347 KNNLP
-1352 YDVVIQTLRTN
+1352 YDVVVERLHIE

-1370 AAEPEK
+1370 VTEPEK
-1376 TPDEVLDEHPI
+1376 TFEEVLDEHPV

-1395 QTFPNARAAEEASY
+1395 QTFPNAKAAEEASY

-1416 RRTAENFRITDDHL
+1416 RRNAKNFRITDEHL

-1442 IAAIKLLKYLEET
+1442 VNAIRLLKELEAAGQ
-1455 TEQATPEQQKI
+1455 QASPEQQEI

-1479 FDPEKPTW
+1479 FDPEKPAW

-1497 LTPEEYT
+1497 LTPEEYA

-1518 TVIQAIYEAV
+1518 TVIKAIYDAV

-1538 LEPSCGVG
+1538 LEPSMGVG
-1546 NFFGMLPEKMRNSR
+1546 NFFGMLPEEMRNSR
-1560 LYGVELDSI
+1560 LYGVELDPV

-1580 ADITVAGF
+1580 ADITVGGF
-1588 ETTDRRDFYDLAIG
+1588 ETTDRRDFFDLAIG
-1602 NVPFGQYQVRDKAYD
+1602 NVPFGQYQVNDKAYN
-1617 KLNFSIHNYFFAKAL
+1617 KLNFNIHNYFFAKAL

-1656 VRRYLSQRAE
+1656 VRRYLAQRAE

-1675 NAFKANAGTEV
+1675 DAFKKNAGAEV

-1693 QKRDRPLDISPEWT
+1693 QKRDRPLDIVPEWT
-1707 QTGIIRVPAKSQD
+1707 QTGQ
-1720 FVGEGGATEQAS
+1720 TE
-1732 FSPQGGNEQVQSA
+1732 
-1745 TTQDGFAINRY
+1745 DGFAINRY
-1756 FLDHP
+1756 FIDHP
-1761 EMVLGRPTAENT
+1761 EMVLGRQEPVSTAH
-1773 QYGKQDYTVVPIE
+1773 GMDYTVNPIE
-1786 GLELADQLHDAVKY
+1786 GLKLSDQLHDAVKY
-1800 IRGTY
+1800 IHGTY

-1819 DTSIP
+1819 GTSVP

-1831 YSYTVVDGT
+1831 YSYVIVDGQ
-1840 VYFREN
+1840 VYYREN
-1846 SRMVCP
+1846 SRMVRP
-1852 DLNATAEARV
+1852 DLNTTAEARV
-1862 KGLVGLRECV
+1862 KGLVGLRDCV
-1872 QQLIDLQMDAATPD
+1872 QELIDLQMDAAVPD
-1886 SAIQDKQAELN
+1886 STITQKQAELN
-1897 RLYDSFSAKYGLI
+1897 SLYDSFSAKYGLI
-1910 NDRANRLAFAD
+1910 NDRANRLAYAD

-1944 DMFTKRTIKPHKAV
+1944 DMFTKRTIKPHQAV
-1958 DTVDTAS
+1958 AVVDTAS
-1965 EALAVSIAEKACVD
+1965 EALAVSISEKACVD
-1979 MAYMSELTGKTSDE
+1979 MDYMSQLTGKTKEE
-1993 LAAELQGV
+1993 LAGELQGV

-2034 AQREAQQDP
+2034 AQRAAQQDP
-2043 SFAVNVEALTAAQP
+2043 VYAVNVEALTAAQP

-2084 ETFDTPFY
+2084 ETFNTPFY
-2092 MQRNIQVNYTPFT
+2092 LQRSIGVNYSSFT
-2105 AEWQITGKS
+2105 AEWQIKGKS
-2114 SISQNNVAAYTTY
+2114 SVSYNDVAAYTTY

-2178 IRDAFKDWI
+2178 IREAFRDWI
-2187 WKDPERRQTLV
+2187 WRDPERRQTLV

-2207 TRPREYDGSHIVFG
+2207 TRPREYDGSHITFG
-2221 GMNPSITLREHQQNA
+2221 GMNPAITLREHQKSA
-2236 IAHVM
+2236 IAHVL

-2262 AAMESKRL
+2262 AAMEAKRL

-2333 SQFEKIPIS
+2333 SQFERIPIS

-2540 VADIKTA
+2540 VADIKTS

-2611 IVNQMLPDE
+2611 IINQLLPDE

-2635 WRDGDADKLTQLVFC
+2635 WRDGKADKLTQLVFC
-2650 DISTPQAAP
+2650 DISTPQAKAP
-2659 SKKAA
+2659 ASKAA
-2664 KQLDNP
+2664 KTLDNP
-2670 LLHGLEEAIPLDEPE
+2670 LLHALEGAVPLPEQE
-2685 PAFTI
+2685 PAFTV
-2690 YEDIRQK
+2690 YDDIRQK

-2711 HESNTEVR
+2711 HEANTEVR

-2726 VRTGQVRVLLGST
+2726 VRTGQVRVLMGST

-2762 RPGDLAQRKG
+2762 RPGDVG
-2772 RIERQGNQ
+2772 RILR
-2780 NPLVHVYR
+2780 
-2788 YVTEG
+2788 
-2793 TFDAYLWQTV
+2793 TF
-2803 ENKQKFISQIMT
+2803 K
-2815 SKSPVRSCDDV
+2815 
-2826 DETALSFA
+2826 
-2834 EIKALC
+2834 IK
-2840 AGDPRIKER
+2840 KN
-2849 MDLDVEV
+2849 VEV
-2856 AKLKLMKADHQSKQY
+2856 
-2871 RLEDQLLKYFPQ
+2871 
-2883 EIETNKGYIQG
+2883 
-2894 FEADL
+2894 
-2899 ETLAAHPHPADGF
+2899 
-2912 AGMEIRGDLLTDKEN
+2912 TDN
-2927 AGAALLDAC
+2927 
-2936 KEVKTS
+2936 
-2942 DPVQI
+2942 
-2947 GSYRGYAMSVEFS
+2947 
-2960 AWKQEYTLLLKGQ
+2960 
-2973 MTHRA
+2973 
-2978 TLGTDPRGNL
+2978 
-2988 TRIDNALAQM
+2988 
-2998 PQRLEAVKNQLEN
+2998 
-3011 LYQQQA
+3011 
-3017 AAKEEVGKPFPFE
+3017 GK
-3030 DDLRVKSARLVELDT
+3030 
-3045 LLNIDGKGHA
+3045 III
-3055 QPETVV
+3055 
-3061 AKSAR
+3061 
-3066 PSVLDSL
+3066 
-3073 KRPMPPRSLEK
+3073 
-3084 KPKQHEE
+3084 
-3091 VR
+3091 